1 MPNTPDDNNF
11 DIAGFLLA
19 GNIMIKLVEKGVI
32 DMRDAKDI
40 IERTRA
46 AYEHKDLY
54 KDERFANDADTF
66 IDSLFNKLWAS
77 RPDAAGKK

>member
-54 KDERFANDADTF
+54 KD
-66 IDSLFNKLWAS
+66 
-77 RPDAAGKK
+77 